1 MRFNSIVQDMAAT
14 PTKLL
19 VEMDA
24 PSPDRSIRQRAGRLY
39 SEIDGTLGQRS
50 NGPSKDLLVNSQGDA
65 LNAQSFEDGGGGSGV
80 VKKVST
86 ITPSR
91 FRRLGSFQN

>member
-50 NGPSKDLLVNSQGDA
+50 NGPSKDLLVTSQGDA
-65 LNAQSFEDGGGGSGV
+65 LNAQSFEDGGGGV

-86 ITPSR
+86 IPPSR
-91 FRRLGSFQN
+91 FERLGSFQN